1 MVTLFEALEE
11 RVPDPYRAETVPSQ
25 IVVRGKQLEAFTRI
39 LPYFEV
45 LDRWEGHKPS
55 YTLTA
60 NRLFEG
66 DEATWEMFVRLFFP
80 FLAPKIKVRQ
90 NNNSVRRLNL
100 FEPTESGN
108 SALNESIYTMEEVES
123 LLEYFLVP
131 PEKMKEVLRELKEV
145 HGYHAFLTRPV
156 LSIRSPYLRSGY
168 NPNLSLTPNGNENN
182 VTNNENYEANDEE
195 EENNLAEKLRNV
207 NYRRFVG
214 STKSRK
220 GKTKKKRGTK

>member
-25 IVVRGKQLEAFTRI
+25 IVLQGKMLQAFTHL

-66 DEATWEMFVRLFFP
+66 DQATWEMFVRLFFP
-80 FLAPKIKVRQ
+80 FVVPKIKVY
-90 NNNSVRRLNL
+90 NNDDSVRRLNL
-100 FEPTESGN
+100 FQSTESGN
-108 SALNESIYTMEEVES
+108 SVLNESIYTMEEVRS

-131 PEKMKEVLRELKEV
+131 PEKIGEVLRQLKEV
-145 HGYHAFLTRPV
+145 HGYHAFLTRPI

-168 NPNLSLTPNGNENN
+168 NANLALTPNINENN
-182 VTNNENYEANDEE
+182 VTNNENYEANNEN
-195 EENNLAEKLRNV
+195 EENNLAEKLSNV

-220 GKTKKKRGTK
+220 GKTKKKRGS